1 MTVRI
6 CAAALAGPLLV
17 VGVRLACAEPLE
29 AFEEPID
36 QAMGT
41 GAMCVIGGLPPREWV
56 G

>member
-6 CAAALAGPLLV
+6 CAAALAVPLLV